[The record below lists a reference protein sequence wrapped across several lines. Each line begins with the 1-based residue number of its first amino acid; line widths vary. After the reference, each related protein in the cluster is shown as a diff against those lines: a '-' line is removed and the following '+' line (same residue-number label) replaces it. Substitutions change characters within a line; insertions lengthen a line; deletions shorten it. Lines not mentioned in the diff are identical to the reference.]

1 MPMDMVLMISGI
13 VLTSLILVLWVATF
27 ASMI

>member
-1 MPMDMVLMISGI
+1 MPMDMILMLSGV

-27 ASMI
+27 ASLI